1 MEWTMTGFYEDGFE
15 VTVYGNSSKECIYSL
30 MDDYEEEHG
39 ELIRY
44 LGYNGSEYIEGEAI

>member
-1 MEWTMTGFYEDGFE
+1 MKWTMTGFYEDGFE

-30 MDDYEEEHG
+30 MDDYEDEHG

>member
-1 MEWTMTGFYEDGFE
+1 MKMASKLQFTGKIKRMYLFCDRR
-15 VTVYGNSSKECIYSL
+15 L
-30 MDDYEEEHG
+30 RAEHG